1 MALYIRDPEV
11 DRLVAEVQ
19 RLTRTATKTEAVK
32 NALKKQ
38 IEAANADVPLSERL
52 DKVIEMARQLG
63 PRDPDFDMKKF
74 SDELYDHLETSE
86 LLVVPGARHID
97 FYDRTDLIPFDR
109 LEQFFTDNLA

>member
-38 IEAANADVPLSERL
+38 IEAANADVPLIERIKAL
-52 DKVIEMARQLG
+52 QERVAALG

-74 SDELYDHLETSE
+74 SDELYE
-86 LLVVPGARHID
+86 
-97 FYDRTDLIPFDR
+97 DR
-109 LEQFFTDNLA
+109 

>member
-38 IEAANADVPLSERL
+38 IEAANADVPLIERIKAL
-52 DKVIEMARQLG
+52 QERVAALGIVADPSFDTKAFMDEMW
-63 PRDPDFDMKKF
+63 DDM
-74 SDELYDHLETSE
+74 
-86 LLVVPGARHID
+86 
-97 FYDRTDLIPFDR
+97 
-109 LEQFFTDNLA
+109 